1 MRKPIFQL
9 VHDVPPDR
17 PTITVG
23 KDPMTAP
30 KPPPGL
36 KSRGRALWRDVQAD
50 YRLNAAETA
59 TLGALARTLD
69 EIAALEAELAVAP
82 VIVSGSKG
90 QPVPNKLLAEIR
102 AHRALADKLQISLAL
117 PAPGEQTGQ
126 RRSGQQKA
134 AAETRWRMTKL
145 AEVRKHG

>member
-1 MRKPIFQL
+1 
-9 VHDVPPDR
+9 
-17 PTITVG
+17 
-23 KDPMTAP
+23 MTAP

-50 YRLNAAETA
+50 YRLNPAEAA
-59 TLGALARTLD
+59 TLGALARTHD
-69 EIAALEAELAVAP
+69 EIADLEAALADAP

-90 QPVPNKLLAEIR
+90 QPVPNKLFAELR

-134 AAETRWRMTKL
+134 AAETRWRKTRL
-145 AEVRKHG
+145 TEVRKQHG

>member
-1 MRKPIFQL
+1 
-9 VHDVPPDR
+9 
-17 PTITVG
+17 
-23 KDPMTAP
+23 MTAP

-36 KSRGRALWRDVQAD
+36 KARGRALWRDVHAA
-50 YRLNAAETA
+50 YKLNPSENF

-82 VIVSGSKG
+82 LIVEGSKG
-90 QPVPNKLLAEIR
+90 QPIPNKLLAEIR

-126 RRSGQQKA
+126 RRSGQAKA
-134 AAETRWRMTKL
+134 AAETRWRKTRL